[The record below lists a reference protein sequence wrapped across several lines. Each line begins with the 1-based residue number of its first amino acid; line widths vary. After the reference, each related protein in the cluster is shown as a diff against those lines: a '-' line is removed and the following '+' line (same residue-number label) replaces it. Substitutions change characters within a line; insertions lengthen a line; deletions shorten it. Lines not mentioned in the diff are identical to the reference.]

1 MKKKHRRMLH
11 ILSWMGFIIY
21 LFMMVYFLFFSEQL
35 GRTPSRTYHYNLV
48 PLAEIKRY
56 LNYID
61 TIGFLYVMLNLA
73 GNVIC
78 FMPLGFV
85 LPILSNHRWGF
96 FRITLISAL
105 ASLCVELVQLVS
117 KLGSCDVD
125 DIILNICGGMIGY
138 AGFCICKKAYHIYAK
153 HRKKQHKKGKEGFY
167 EQKEKK

>member
-1 MKKKHRRMLH
+1 
-11 ILSWMGFIIY
+11 
-21 LFMMVYFLFFSEQL
+21 
-35 GRTPSRTYHYNLV
+35 
-48 PLAEIKRY
+48 
-56 LNYID
+56 
-61 TIGFLYVMLNLA
+61 MLNLA

-125 DIILNICGGMIGY
+125 DIILNTCGGMIGY

-167 EQKEKK
+167 EQKREEIKNHYILQIQKHPMLAIIATGLSFLSIVLFSPLYPFRNTKRKSRIVDRSRWLYLYHH

>member
-105 ASLCVELVQLVS
+105 VQLVS

-125 DIILNICGGMIGY
+125 DIILNTCGGMIGY

>member
-1 MKKKHRRMLH
+1 MLH

-21 LFMMVYFLFFSEQL
+21 LFMMVYFFFFSEQL

-78 FMPLGFV
+78 FMPLG
-85 LPILSNHRWGF
+85 LLYPILSNHRWGF
-96 FRITLISAL
+96 FRDHLDQCIGIAL
-105 ASLCVELVQLVS
+105 RGTGTAR
-117 KLGSCDVD
+117 
-125 DIILNICGGMIGY
+125 I
-138 AGFCICKKAYHIYAK
+138 KAW
-153 HRKKQHKKGKEGFY
+153 FL
-167 EQKEKK
+167 